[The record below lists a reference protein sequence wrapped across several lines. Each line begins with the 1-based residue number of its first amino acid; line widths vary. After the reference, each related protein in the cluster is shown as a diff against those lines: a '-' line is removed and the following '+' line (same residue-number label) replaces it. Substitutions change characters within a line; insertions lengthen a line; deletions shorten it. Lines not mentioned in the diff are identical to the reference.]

1 MGARPPFFVSLE
13 PVMLKFLENPTF
25 LRHFH
30 AGAVIVWI
38 LLIIPTVLFW
48 KEAILWLAI
57 MSVWANIA
65 AHWSAWQAARAET
78 KDDE

>member
-1 MGARPPFFVSLE
+1 M
-13 PVMLKFLENPTF
+13 KFLSNPKF
-25 LRHFH
+25 LKNFH
-30 AGAVIVWI
+30 AVAVIVWI

-65 AHWSAWQAARAET
+65 AHWSAWQGARTEV
-78 KDDE
+78 KEEEDDK